1 MARANYAHEVKT
13 FAGGTRW
20 LIKWI
25 ERALPAIVGGLEL
38 KDIFEEG
45 GFHRMPEALGDAI
58 ANPDL
63 SGLLWRAAL
72 VIYFLSWVGGAES
85 DTEMQSE
92 VYANAPHG
100 GRLTLM
106 DAGAILSIAAGFLA
120 LCIFGKTYQGFA
132 GTLTVFWIL
141 NIVAW
146 RYMVGVLKAPIH
158 HSYTSYG
165 RAGRYIDMERVRVA
179 ERYIDGRW
187 QWWRFS
193 VGAALI
199 VVMDALA
206 FFLDVPD
213 GYKHGSIFFF
223 VVFVEAWIWA
233 MRWRAK
239 VALNVLEDLSER
251 YGEKLAASA

>member
-25 ERALPAIVGGLEL
+25 ERALPAVVGGLEL

-100 GRLTLM
+100 GRLTVT
-106 DAGAILSIAAGFLA
+106 DAGAIVSIALGFLA

-132 GTLTVFWIL
+132 GTLTVFWGI
-141 NIVAW
+141 NIIAW
-146 RYMVGVLKAPIH
+146 RYMVHVLKPPIH
-158 HSYTSYG
+158 HSYTAYG

-187 QWWRFS
+187 QWWRFA
-193 VGAALI
+193 VGAVLI
-199 VVMDALA
+199 VVMDLLA
-206 FFLDVPD
+206 FFLDLPP
-213 GYKHGSIFFF
+213 GYAHGTIFFF
-223 VVFVEAWIWA
+223 VVFVEAWIWL

-251 YGEKLAASA
+251 YGDKLAASA